1 MRVIKVELG
10 ERGYPI
16 YIGGGLLSLLGDRCA
31 KIYKPRKCVVI
42 TDSNVGKLYGKQAI
56 EKLSE
61 SGFSPILITLP
72 AGESTKSLRNVEF
85 CYNRMAQ
92 ERIERSSFIVALG
105 GGVIGDL
112 AGFVAATYMR
122 GIGFVQVPTTLLAQV
137 DSSVGG
143 KVGINLKFGKNLVG
157 SFYQP
162 NLVLCD
168 IDALNTLPDRELRAG
183 LSEVIKYAIIYDSAM
198 FKRLEKDIDKL
209 LNKDT
214 KTLASIIARC
224 CQIKAEVVAADEK
237 ESGLRAILNFGHT
250 IGHALEAITNYN
262 KLLHGEAVAVGQV
275 AAAMIGAMVCN
286 FNETDAQRIKQL
298 IKRTGLPVCYKLNK
312 ASQKK
317 LIESMKLDKK
327 ASGGEAKFVLPTKI
341 GSVKFGQKVPI
352 EVIEKVVNQISECPQ

>member
-1 MRVIKVELG
+1 MRVVKVELG
-10 ERGYPI
+10 ERSYLI
-16 YIGGGLLSLLGDRCA
+16 YIGSGLLGLLGDKCA
-31 KIYKPRKCVVI
+31 KIYEPQNCVVI
-42 TDSNVGKLYGKQAI
+42 TDSNVGRLYGKQAI
-56 EKLSE
+56 ENLSAA
-61 SGFSPILITLP
+61 GFSPFLIMLP
-72 AGESTKSLRNVEF
+72 AGESTKSLRNVEY
-85 CYNRMAQ
+85 CYNHIAQ
-92 ERIERSSFIVALG
+92 KRIERRSFVVALG

-143 KVGINLKFGKNLVG
+143 KVGINLKYGKNLVG

-168 IDALNTLPDRELRAG
+168 IDTLNTLPERELRAG
-183 LSEVIKYAIIYDSAM
+183 LSEVIKYAVIYDSAM
-198 FKRLEKDIDKL
+198 FNRLEKDIEKL
-209 LNKDT
+209 LNNEP
-214 KTLASIIARC
+214 KTVASVIARC

-250 IGHALEAITNYN
+250 IGHALEAITNYK
-262 KLLHGEAVAVGQV
+262 KLLHGEAVAIGQV

-286 FNETDAQRIKQL
+286 FNETDVQRIKQL
-298 IKRTGLPVCYKLNK
+298 IKRTGLPMCYKLDE

-317 LIESMKLDKK
+317 LIEAMRLDKK

-341 GSVKFGQKVPI
+341 GTVKFGQKLPI
-352 EVIEKVVNQISECPQ
+352 EVIEKVVNEISECPQ

>member
-1 MRVIKVELG
+1 MRVIKVDLG
-10 ERGYPI
+10 ERSYPI
-16 YIGGGLLSLLGDRCA
+16 FIGSGLLSMLGDKCA

-61 SGFSPILITLP
+61 AGFLPFIITLP
-72 AGESTKSLRNVEF
+72 SGESTKSLRNVEY

-143 KVGINLKFGKNLVG
+143 KVGINLKYGKNLVG

-168 IDALNTLPDRELRAG
+168 IDTLNTLPDRELRAG
-183 LSEVIKYAIIYDSAM
+183 LSEVIKYAIIYDNAM

-209 LNKDT
+209 LIKDA

-275 AAAMIGAMVCN
+275 AAAMIGAIVCS
-286 FNETDAQRIKQL
+286 FNQTDVQRIKQL
-298 IKRTGLPVCYKLNK
+298 IKKTGLPVCYKLNK

-317 LIESMKLDKK
+317 LIQAMKLDKK

-341 GSVKFGQKVPI
+341 GTVKFGQTVPI
-352 EVIEKVVNQISECPQ
+352 KVIEKIVNQISECPQ